1 VYILFIIILYIA
13 ACVRRAL
20 LAKRVD
26 TTVQFRRR
34 VRRQSEYYYYY
45 YYYYRFSLR
54 TTMFQ
59 YHTLSFYV
67 YAYIIIISYTI
78 IVPKTYLFVNA
89 NRLDVYILYRYNVPH
104 NLPGYGLGCVYR
116 AASARVRLDFNTII
130 LYRIPGLFT

>member
-1 VYILFIIILYIA
+1 MRCVYILFIIILYIA

-45 YYYYRFSLR
+45 YYRFSLR
-54 TTMFQ
+54 TAMFQ
-59 YHTLSFYV
+59 YHTLSLYV
-67 YAYIIIISYTI
+67 YAYTI

-89 NRLDVYILYRYNVPH
+89 NRLDVYIYYIDIRYHTIYPVT
-104 NLPGYGLGCVYR
+104 GWV
-116 AASARVRLDFNTII
+116 ASTVRRPRVCGWISI
-130 LYRIPGLFT
+130 Q